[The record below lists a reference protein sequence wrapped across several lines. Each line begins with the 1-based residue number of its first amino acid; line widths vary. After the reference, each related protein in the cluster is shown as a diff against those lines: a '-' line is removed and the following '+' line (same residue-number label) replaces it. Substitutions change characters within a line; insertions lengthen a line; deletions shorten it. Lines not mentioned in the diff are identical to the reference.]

1 MIFVFPGRLDSS
13 LVLSV
18 LVLPGVVWQ
27 VTDYIGSEH
36 HEVSFNPEEGFSV
49 LEEVIIH
56 LESYDIFT
64 IHASVGE
71 YKSSSHS

>member
-1 MIFVFPGRLDSS
+1 MIFVFPGGLDSS

-27 VTDYIGSEH
+27 VADYIGSGH
-36 HEVSFNPEEGFSV
+36 HEVSFTPQEVFSV

-64 IHASVGE
+64 TCLCW
-71 YKSSSHS
+71 